1 MPANKAQHE
10 RTLDLDLRGMMHMKS
25 YRTRFTLALCLTIG
39 SIAAPIVASAQVAIT
54 TNVPPPPPRVERV
67 TLREGFVWAP
77 GYWEWSHR
85 SYHWVT
91 GSYIFERRRHHWVAD
106 QWRQDGGHWHFLRGR
121 WERIETPAR
130 LLSLSEPPVKAR

>member
-1 MPANKAQHE
+1 
-10 RTLDLDLRGMMHMKS
+10 MKS

-39 SIAAPIVASAQVAIT
+39 ALAAPIVAGAQVTIT
-54 TNVPPPPPRVERV
+54 TNVSPPPPRVERV
-67 TLREGFVWAP
+67 ALRDGFVWAP

-106 QWRQDGGHWHFLRGR
+106 QWKQDGGHWHFARGR
-121 WERIETPAR
+121 WERIETSAR

>member
-1 MPANKAQHE
+1 
-10 RTLDLDLRGMMHMKS
+10 MKS

-39 SIAAPIVASAQVAIT
+39 ALAAPIVASAQVTIT
-54 TNVPPPPPRVERV
+54 TNVSPPPPRVERV
-67 TLREGFVWAP
+67 TLRDGFVWAP

-106 QWRQDGGHWHFLRGR
+106 QWTQDGGDWHFARGR